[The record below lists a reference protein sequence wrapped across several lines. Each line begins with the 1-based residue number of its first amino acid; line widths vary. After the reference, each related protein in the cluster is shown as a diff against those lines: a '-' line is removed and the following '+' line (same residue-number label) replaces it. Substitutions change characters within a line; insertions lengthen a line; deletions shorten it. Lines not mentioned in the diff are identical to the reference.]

1 VLEGY
6 REILRRLLKIY
17 SPSGEEDRAVKEF
30 VAMARAMGL
39 EGYVDEDGNGIAVW
53 GRGERAIA
61 LMGHIDT
68 VPGYIDVSEN
78 SEGIRGR
85 GAVDAKGPLA
95 AMLAALNE
103 LRISREVPEDIARI
117 YVIASVG
124 EESDSRGALGLIR
137 RGFKADA
144 IIIGEPTNNS
154 KVAIGYRG
162 SMKVKVECSSAGGH
176 ASAPWIYTSACEKL
190 ISLWENI
197 SRRYSGSNVANASVS
212 LTMMICGEY
221 HNVVPREGHAVIDI
235 RYPPRGPSWKEI
247 MESIEEIL
255 PSGCRASLLR
265 NPIEPVEVK
274 PTIPIVRSLIR
285 AISRAGMKP
294 EVVIKTGTSDMNL
307 LYGSASNNIAAY
319 GPGRSELSHTDYEE
333 ILYWEFEKGIMIY
346 SEAIKIFLKDLGT
359 IDRRSTSP

>member
-1 VLEGY
+1 LEGY

-17 SPSGEEDRAVKEF
+17 SPSGDEDKAVREF
-30 VAMARAMGL
+30 VRISEDLGL
-39 EGYVDEDGNGIAVW
+39 ESYVDEDGNGVTLW
-53 GRGERAIA
+53 GRGERIVA
-61 LMGHIDT
+61 LIGHIDT
-68 VPGYIDVSEN
+68 VPGYIEVSEHGK
-78 SEGIRGR
+78 GIRGR

-103 LRISREVPEDIARI
+103 LRLSGALPENMARI

-144 IIIGEPTNNS
+144 IVIGEPTNNS

-162 SMKVKVECSSAGGH
+162 SMKVRLECSSAGGH

-190 ISLWENI
+190 ISAWTSI
-197 SRRYSGSNVANASVS
+197 SRIYSGSNTGGVSSS
-212 LTMMICGEY
+212 LTVLRCGDY
-221 HNVVPREGHAVIDI
+221 PNVVPREGYAVIDI
-235 RYPPRGPSWKEI
+235 RYPPRGPGWREI
-247 MESIEEIL
+247 LASIENML
-255 PSGCRASLLR
+255 PSGCRASLLKD
-265 NPIEPVEVK
+265 PIEPVEVR

-285 AISRAGMKP
+285 AISRVGMKP

-307 LYGSASNNIAAY
+307 LYGSVSNNIAAY

-333 ILYWEFEKGIMIY
+333 ILYWEFEKGIRVY
-346 SEAIKIFLKDLGT
+346 SEAIRILLAD
-359 IDRRSTSP
+359 ISRIA